1 MNWNGLELPNKP
13 REILKL
19 VRFDDG
25 RFGIYADGEL
35 VEVYSAEPDTWQAM
49 IPIRLWRTFNKIVE
63 SRINKMEIQ
72 HSHTC
77 GESKGYNH
85 SHKRGNIPHGH
96 HGSRYGG
103 KV

>member
-1 MNWNGLELPNKP
+1 MNWNGLELPDKP

-35 VEVYSAEPDTWQAM
+35 VEVYSANPDTWHFT
-49 IPIRLWRTFNKIVE
+49 IPIRLWRVFNQIIE
-63 SRINKMEIQ
+63 SRIDKMEVE
-72 HSHTC
+72 HSHIQE
-77 GESKGYNH
+77 GGKGYNH
-85 SHKRGNIPHGH
+85 SHKKGNIPHGH
-96 HGSRYGG
+96 HGSKYGG